1 LGINDELTKLCKFIA
16 NLVEKNRILY
26 DNTPSS
32 VAGGIIYFVSQNC
45 NLNISKLSINNVSK
59 ISEVTINKCYKKLE
73 EHKTKLIPPIILN
86 KYN

>member
-1 LGINDELTKLCKFIA
+1 MTKLCKFIA
-16 NLVEKNRILY
+16 NQVEENRILY

-32 VAGGIIYFVSQNC
+32 IAGGIIYFVSQNC
-45 NLNISKLSINNVSK
+45 NINISKYNINNVSK

-73 EHKTKLIPPIILN
+73 EHRDKLLPNSILS